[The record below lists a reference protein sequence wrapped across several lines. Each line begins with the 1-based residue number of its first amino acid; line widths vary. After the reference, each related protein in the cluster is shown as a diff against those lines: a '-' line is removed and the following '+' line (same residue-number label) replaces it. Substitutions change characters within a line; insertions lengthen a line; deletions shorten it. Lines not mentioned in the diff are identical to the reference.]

1 MMAHRNFLILFIRCW
16 DKGLIMYD
24 RDYEEFEDNVED
36 MRNAVANDYVTEML
50 IDRIREES
58 YASDIT
64 NKLFTIARNMY

>member
-1 MMAHRNFLILFIRCW
+1 MAHRNFLILFIRCW

>member
-1 MMAHRNFLILFIRCW
+1 
-16 DKGLIMYD
+16 MYD

-50 IDRIREES
+50 IDRIRKES
-58 YASDIT
+58 YASDVT